1 MKPNPRNKKPPKQP
15 NYLKR
20 RTFAE
25 GKAQVDA
32 AHVATWR
39 LYCEVLAP
47 LSERGLQTAPAPH
60 GRAGRPPHARPAER
74 AARRAA
80 QGGAEGDCR
89 RASADCGGGG
99 SLSASRL
106 SIAAGYRSPR
116 RACSPGC
123 AVAGGAMAQSMPGW

>member
-1 MKPNPRNKKPPKQP
+1 MKMEIDMPNSRNNKPPKQP

-47 LSERGLQTAPAPH
+47 LSERGLQTAPALH
-60 GRAGRPPHARPAER
+60 GR
-74 AARRAA
+74 
-80 QGGAEGDCR
+80 
-89 RASADCGGGG
+89 
-99 SLSASRL
+99 
-106 SIAAGYRSPR
+106 AAGYRSPR
-116 RACSPGC
+116 RPCSPGC
-123 AVAGGAMAQSMPGW
+123 AVADGAMAQSMPGW